1 MSIMRTLTINGVKYN
16 VVPVVSTSSVTLL
29 AGAWVGEGDKYSQ
42 VVKLAGVTAHTKVN
56 LQPTPEQLV
65 EFHDKVLGFVAEND
79 GGVVT
84 VYAIGDK
91 PTGDHTI
98 QTTLKEVDASGKIR
112 GNTVGTTMPRPDIN
126 QSDPNSAAYVQG
138 REQLV
143 LSVNGVSPDA
153 KGNVA
158 IPTGGEAVSPSVRVE
173 SIEGGH
179 RVSITDVTG
188 TKTFDVLNGKNGVP
202 GSLDDDEILD
212 VLLGAEAFTK
222 LQKDVAD
229 LMYVPIDITSL
240 THNAGTKEVG
250 SVVDSVTISWALN
263 RSPESQLLDGIA
275 VEEDLR
281 SMTLTALD
289 IRSNKTFTLKVTD
302 ERGATDT
309 ASTTINFLKGVYY
322 GVLENGATINSA
334 GVLGLTRSL
343 RSNHMP
349 SFTVNAGATQ
359 RIAYA
364 HPTNGFNAP
373 VFNVGGFE
381 GGFSKASTFQFT
393 NASGHT
399 ESYDIYL
406 SDNVNLGSTTVKVS

>member
-29 AGAWVGEGDKYSQ
+29 AGAWVDEGDKYSQ
-42 VVKLAGVTAHTKVN
+42 VVTLAGVTAHTKVN

-65 EFHDKVLGFVAEND
+65 EFHDKVLGFMAQND

-84 VYAIGDK
+84 VYAVGDK

-98 QTTLKEVDASGKIR
+98 QTTLKEVDATGKIR

-126 QSDPNSAAYVQG
+126 QADPKSAAYVNG

-153 KGNVA
+153 TGNVVV
-158 IPTGGEAVSPSVRVE
+158 PTGGQAVSPSVRVE

-188 TKTFDVLNGKNGVP
+188 TKTFDVLNGKNGDA
-202 GSLDDDEILD
+202 GSLDDDEILE
-212 VLLGAEAFTK
+212 VLLTAEAFTK

-229 LMYVPIDITSL
+229 LKYVQIDITSL
-240 THNAGTKEVG
+240 TNNAGTKEMG
-250 SVVDSVTISWALN
+250 AVVDSVTISWSLN
-263 RSPESQLLDGIA
+263 KSPASQLLDGIA

-281 SMTLTALD
+281 SMVLTAQG
-289 IRSNKTFTLKVTD
+289 ISSNKSFTLKVTD

-309 ASTTINFLKGVYY
+309 ATTSISFLNGVYY

-334 GVLGLTRSL
+334 AVLSLTKKLQSGKGIT
-343 RSNHMP
+343 
-349 SFTVNAGATQ
+349 FTANAGATQ

-364 HPTNGFNAP
+364 IPSRYGTP

-381 GGFSKASTFQFT
+381 GGFSLASTIQFT
-393 NASGHT
+393 NASGYT
-399 ESYDIYL
+399 ESYDVYL
-406 SDNVNLGSTTVKVS
+406 SDNVNLGDTTVKVS

>member
-16 VVPVVSTSSVTLL
+16 IAPVVPTSSVTLL
-29 AGAWVGEGDKYSQ
+29 AGAWVDEGDKYSQ

-56 LQPTPEQLV
+56 LQPTPGQLV

-126 QSDPNSAAYVQG
+126 QADPKSAAYVQG

-188 TKTFDVLNGKNGVP
+188 TKTFDVLNGKNGDP
-202 GSLDDDEILD
+202 GSLDNGEILD
-212 VLLGAEAFTK
+212 VLLNAEAFTK

-229 LMYVPIDITSL
+229 LRYVPIDITSL
-240 THNAGTKEVG
+240 THNAGTKELG

-263 RSPESQLLDGIA
+263 KSPESQLLDGIA
-275 VEEDLR
+275 VKEDLR
-281 SMTLTALD
+281 SMVLTAQG
-289 IRSNKTFTLKVTD
+289 ISSNKTFTLKVTD

-309 ASTTINFLKGVYY
+309 ASTTISFLKGVYY
-322 GVLENGATINSA
+322 GVMADGATIDSA
-334 GVLGLTRSL
+334 AILKLTRKLQGNKSVT
-343 RSNHMP
+343 
-349 SFTVNAGATQ
+349 FTANAGAGQ

-364 HPTNGFNAP
+364 FPTSYPGTP

-381 GGFSKASTFQFT
+381 GGFSKAKTFLFT
-393 NASGHT
+393 NASGHE
-399 ESYDIYL
+399 ESYDVWL
-406 SDNVNLGSTTVKVS
+406 SDNVSLGSTTVKVS

>member
-16 VVPVVSTSSVTLL
+16 VVPVVPTSSVTLL
-29 AGAWVGEGDKYSQ
+29 AGAWVDEGDKYSQ

-56 LQPTPEQLV
+56 LQPTPGQLV

-126 QSDPNSAAYVQG
+126 QADPNSAAYVQG

-188 TKTFDVLNGKNGVP
+188 TKTFDVLNGKNGDP
-202 GSLDDDEILD
+202 GSLDDDDILD
-212 VLLGAEAFTK
+212 VLLGASEFSQ

-229 LMYVPIDITSL
+229 LKYIIDPFVIKSL
-240 THNAGTKEVG
+240 THNVGTKELG
-250 SVVDSVTISWALN
+250 SVVHSVTFSWSYN
-263 RSPESQLLDGIA
+263 RSPASQLFDGIA
-275 VEEDLR
+275 VNKDDRSIVIPFEDGLSSTR
-281 SMTLTALD
+281 
-289 IRSNKTFTLKVTD
+289 KFTLK
-302 ERGATDT
+302 ATDDRGET
-309 ASTTINFLKGVYY
+309 YTKDVSVSFLNGVYY
-322 GVLENGATINSA
+322 GSMAYGATINSA
-334 GVLGLTRSL
+334 AVLALTKKLQSGRAVSFSVSNK
-343 RSNHMP
+343 RPVYACPSRYGIPTFTIGGFTYEWTKVTTFDFTNGSNHTEPYDVWMHGQDVDG
-349 SFTVNAGATQ
+349 SVTVNVT
-359 RIAYA
+359 
-364 HPTNGFNAP
+364 
-373 VFNVGGFE
+373 
-381 GGFSKASTFQFT
+381 
-393 NASGHT
+393 
-399 ESYDIYL
+399 
-406 SDNVNLGSTTVKVS
+406 